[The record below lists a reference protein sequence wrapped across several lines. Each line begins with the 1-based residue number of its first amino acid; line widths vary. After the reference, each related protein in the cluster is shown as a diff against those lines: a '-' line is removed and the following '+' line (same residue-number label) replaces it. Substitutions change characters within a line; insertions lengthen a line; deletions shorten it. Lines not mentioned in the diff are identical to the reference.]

1 MFSSDSSEG
10 RRGGNRFGR
19 MLLLLVAVCLAPF
32 ISPGTG
38 WSADSITISGSSML
52 FPLEQVWAIAYMKSH
67 PGLHISVASTGS
79 GFGISNAANGNI
91 TIGASDAYLTKELR
105 KRYPNLVSVPIAFDD
120 AQVIYNV
127 PGLSKSTKL
136 RFDGKVLA
144 RIFLGKIRYWN
155 DHQIRALNPGV
166 HFPHTKIRVVHR
178 ADASGT
184 TFVFTDYLNQTSSEW
199 FNQVGRDMSPA
210 WPVGSGYNGSDA
222 VVAAV
227 MSSPGSI
234 GYVGLGWVN
243 EYHLTTAALKNL
255 DGYFVEGSVDT
266 IRNAG
271 HAALKDPS
279 FPDDF
284 NRSIVWNIHGK
295 DVYPDANFEFWM
307 VNTNL
312 DGESMKHVRD
322 LIIWA
327 LSEGQDAKYTVNS
340 GFAPLPFRPLKG
352 RLDKIIHRLLP
363 GNSYNVRSPG

>member
-1 MFSSDSSEG
+1 MFLSESSEG
-10 RRGGNRFGR
+10 PGRGSRFGR
-19 MLLLLVAVCLAPF
+19 MILVLVAVCLLPLMAPK
-32 ISPGTG
+32 TG
-38 WSADSITISGSSML
+38 RAADSITISGSSML

-79 GFGISNAANGNI
+79 GFGIANAANGNI
-91 TIGASDAYLTKELR
+91 TIGASDAYLTKEFR
-105 KRYPNLVSVPIAFDD
+105 SRYPNLVSVPIAFDD

-127 PGLSKSTKL
+127 PGLAKTARL
-136 RFDGKVLA
+136 RFDGTVLA

-155 DHQIRALNPGV
+155 DRQIRALNPSV
-166 HFPHTKIRVVHR
+166 RFPHTKIRVVHR

-184 TFVFTDYLNQTSSEW
+184 TFVFTDYLNQTSPEW

-234 GYVGLGWVN
+234 GYVGLGWVK

-271 HAALKDPS
+271 HAALKDPA

-284 NRSIVWNIHGK
+284 NRSMVWNIHGK

-312 DGESMKHVRD
+312 DSETMKHVRD
-322 LIIWA
+322 LIMWA
-327 LSEGQDAKYTVNS
+327 LSKGQDDRYTVKS

-363 GNSYNVRSPG
+363 GNGFNERSPG

>member
-1 MFSSDSSEG
+1 
-10 RRGGNRFGR
+10 
-19 MLLLLVAVCLAPF
+19 MLLVLVVACLFPFMAPEA
-32 ISPGTG
+32 G

-79 GFGISNAANGNI
+79 GFGIANAANGNI
-91 TIGASDAYLTKELR
+91 TIGASDAYLTKEFR
-105 KRYPNLVSVPIAFDD
+105 SRYPNLVSVPIAFDD
-120 AQVIYNV
+120 AQVIYNI
-127 PGLSKSTKL
+127 PGFSKTTKL

-144 RIFLGKIRYWN
+144 GIFLGKIRFW
-155 DHQIRALNPGV
+155 DDRQIHELNPQV

-184 TFVFTDYLNQTSSEW
+184 TFVFTDYLNQTSPEW

-234 GYVGLGWVN
+234 GYVGLGWVK

-255 DGYFVEGSVDT
+255 DGYFVTGSVDT

-271 HAALKDPS
+271 HSALKDPS

-284 NRSIVWNIHGK
+284 NRSMVWNIHGK

-312 DGESMKHVRD
+312 DSETMKHVRS
-322 LIIWA
+322 LIMWA
-327 LSEGQDAKYTVNS
+327 LSKGQGDQYTVRS
-340 GFAPLPFRPLKG
+340 GFAPLPFRPLKS
-352 RLDKIIHRLLP
+352 RLDKVIHRLLP
-363 GNSYNVRSPG
+363 GNGFNERSPG